1 MGWTGIEEWRRRFV
15 ILCDPQLPTF
25 LDSAH
30 ALSRTP
36 DHHLQYDEGEQNE
49 TDVAN
54 HRLIHPALTRL
65 QSRILLG
72 VAKERLY
79 LPAAHLALYDA
90 RKVGSR
96 VVGDDVLVVAVT
108 VSGHDQPQGTVLG
121 SVDAHGCSAHPEA
134 LAPLQR
140 QRLGQLGDGSP
151 VTMPEYDRA
160 RVQRSHPEISS
171 SLPTNLVNHPQL

>member
-1 MGWTGIEEWRRRFV
+1 MRWTSLEESRRRFAV
-15 ILCDPQLPTF
+15 SYHLQLPT
-25 LDSAH
+25 LLERSHTLLRRA
-30 ALSRTP
+30 A
-36 DHHLQYDEGEQNE
+36 HHLQYNEGEQNE
-49 TDVAN
+49 ADVAN

-134 LAPLQR
+134 LALLQR

-151 VTMPEYDRA
+151 VTMPEYDR
-160 RVQRSHPEISS
+160 
-171 SLPTNLVNHPQL
+171 

>member
-1 MGWTGIEEWRRRFV
+1 MGWTGIEEWRRRFA

-25 LDSAH
+25 LDAAH

-54 HRLIHPALTRL
+54 HRLIHPALARL

-72 VAKERLY
+72 VAKERLDE
-79 LPAAHLALYDA
+79 PAAHLAQNH
-90 RKVGSR
+90 RGEVCSQ

-121 SVDAHGCSAHPEA
+121 SVDVEGYCAHPRGA
-134 LAPLQR
+134 CAT
-140 QRLGQLGDGSP
+140 SK
-151 VTMPEYDRA
+151 A
-160 RVQRSHPEISS
+160 IS
-171 SLPTNLVNHPQL
+171 